1 MMNRKISL
9 IAIAILLGIA
19 VDAAE
24 RIEFECP
31 EPDGLFPHP
40 VQCDR
45 YFHCRNGI
53 VNRKL
58 CADGLVFDP
67 DKDATFEEPCDLVQE
82 SAFGTFRAWD
92 DVLSDD
98 AERRKMESWLC
109 SFIWVNSCEI
119 KSRN

>member
-1 MMNRKISL
+1 MANTSSMMHKRVGL
-9 IAIAILLGIA
+9 ILILWVA
-19 VDAAE
+19 AFAEAAE
-24 RIEFECP
+24 RLEWDCP

-40 VQCDR
+40 TQCDR

-82 SAFGTFRAWD
+82 SGPTAQS
-92 DVLSDD
+92 L
-98 AERRKMESWLC
+98 
-109 SFIWVNSCEI
+109 
-119 KSRN
+119 

>member
-1 MMNRKISL
+1 MMMKVLSSGL
-9 IAIAILLGIA
+9 ILILVILGIA
-19 VDAAE
+19 LAAE

-31 EPDGLFPHP
+31 EPSGLFPHP

-82 SAFGTFRAWD
+82 SADEEMERSEL
-92 DVLSDD
+92 VMLLISDT
-98 AERRKMESWLC
+98 
-109 SFIWVNSCEI
+109 
-119 KSRN
+119 

>member
-1 MMNRKISL
+1 MIYKMIRISL
-9 IAIAILLGIA
+9 IALIAILGI
-19 VDAAE
+19 VEAAD

-45 YFHCRNGI
+45 YFHCRRGI

-82 SAFGTFRAWD
+82 SADEEMERSEL
-92 DVLSDD
+92 VMLLISDT
-98 AERRKMESWLC
+98 
-109 SFIWVNSCEI
+109 
-119 KSRN
+119 

>member
-1 MMNRKISL
+1 MANTSSMML
-9 IAIAILLGIA
+9 ILILWVA
-19 VDAAE
+19 AFAEAAE
-24 RIEFECP
+24 RLEWDCP

-40 VQCDR
+40 TQCDR

-82 SAFGTFRAWD
+82 RYHSEL
-92 DVLSDD
+92 VI
-98 AERRKMESWLC
+98 
-109 SFIWVNSCEI
+109 FIGKNV
-119 KSRN
+119 KSGQNPAK